1 MVVFDVVVE
10 LPMDADEYL
19 RVKDS
24 AAYKAFHCEKNGT
37 ANEYLSDETVDGERR
52 TVTRTIPNIA
62 IPWALR
68 RAILGNKRVEFI
80 DRRRWRE
87 GSHLTAPFTQHF
99 HTTNN
104 ISDRCVVQGT
114 VTVEPHGPGRCVITV
129 RGECVVE
136 VKGLGGKIEQLIVN
150 NLRGSYEKVPAVI
163 AEWLAI
169 SGHHDTKPDT
179 SFAEAP
185 AEFTSLDLGPPTPP
199 NDDIEKD
206 FENDIENGFQK
217 NHPYTNGALPR
228 QQSYAFDRDEYRE
241 SSISMIEST
250 FETPQRRDAVTSP
263 NKHESFLHP
272 TPVFTRFT
280 GLSRGR
286 SLLSSRKPGVG
297 IRGRRKGGRDGTL
310 GVYKFF
316 LAVGIFWLCA
326 VGYYVTGWSNSTVPT
341 MGHGLDDA
349 GREAAIAKEMAAGR
363 AARDRAYALHREQH
377 EAATTQGDSGRDPVK
392 LDAGSA
398 LVTKETVETV
408 APARQPDAGCAD
420 ARREECENW
429 ACTGECESNPSFM
442 AKSCP
447 CACEAV
453 RRRRDSSSSIGNLAF
468 ETDAS
473 RGVALG
479 FDWTDTSGAHKVARV
494 RVKLDPADAP
504 GTTAALRSAVA
515 KGTCAPGSTICGGA
529 CHLHRAE
536 KGYGLVQGNLAGLE
550 LAGGRFEDGRTE
562 GIGGWSRG
570 TVGYIPGGPNI
581 LIATSDHAEWD
592 KSFTAFGRVVE
603 SDMAAIDELLEL
615 PTTPFVHPEYKTTM
629 AMLVTKVRYTLEGA
643 TDV

>member
-104 ISDRCVVQGT
+104 ISDRCVVRGT

-169 SGHHDTKPDT
+169 SAHHDTEPDT

-199 NDDIEKD
+199 DDDIENS
-206 FENDIENGFQK
+206 FEKDIENGFQK

-377 EAATTQGDSGRDPVK
+377 EASTTQGDSGRDPIK
-392 LDAGSA
+392 LDAGPA

-453 RRRRDSSSSIGNLAF
+453 KQLKSDLSSIGNLAF

-479 FDWTDTSGAHKVARV
+479 FDWTDPSGAHRVARV

>member
-37 ANEYLSDETVDGERR
+37 ANEYLSDESVDGERR

-199 NDDIEKD
+199 DDDIENG
-206 FENDIENGFQK
+206 FEKDIENGFQK

-250 FETPQRRDAVTSP
+250 FETPSTKRRRDVA
-263 NKHESFLHP
+263 EQ
-272 TPVFTRFT
+272 TR
-280 GLSRGR
+280 
-286 SLLSSRKPGVG
+286 V
-297 IRGRRKGGRDGTL
+297 
-310 GVYKFF
+310 
-316 LAVGIFWLCA
+316 
-326 VGYYVTGWSNSTVPT
+326 VP
-341 MGHGLDDA
+341 A
-349 GREAAIAKEMAAGR
+349 
-363 AARDRAYALHREQH
+363 
-377 EAATTQGDSGRDPVK
+377 
-392 LDAGSA
+392 
-398 LVTKETVETV
+398 
-408 APARQPDAGCAD
+408 PDAGVHAVHGVIARTVACCPRGNRAWGYGAD
-420 ARREECENW
+420 AREDGTGRS
-429 ACTGECESNPSFM
+429 ACTN
-442 AKSCP
+442 
-447 CACEAV
+447 
-453 RRRRDSSSSIGNLAF
+453 SSSRLQSFGY
-468 ETDAS
+468 
-473 RGVALG
+473 
-479 FDWTDTSGAHKVARV
+479 ARW
-494 RVKLDPADAP
+494 
-504 GTTAALRSAVA
+504 GTT
-515 KGTCAPGSTICGGA
+515 
-529 CHLHRAE
+529 
-536 KGYGLVQGNLAGLE
+536 
-550 LAGGRFEDGRTE
+550 
-562 GIGGWSRG
+562 
-570 TVGYIPGGPNI
+570 
-581 LIATSDHAEWD
+581 
-592 KSFTAFGRVVE
+592 
-603 SDMAAIDELLEL
+603 
-615 PTTPFVHPEYKTTM
+615 
-629 AMLVTKVRYTLEGA
+629 
-643 TDV
+643 

>member
-37 ANEYLSDETVDGERR
+37 ANEYLSDEVVDGERR
-52 TVTRTIPNIA
+52 TVTKTIPNIA

-199 NDDIEKD
+199 DDDIENG
-206 FENDIENGFQK
+206 FEKDIENGFQK

-392 LDAGSA
+392 LDAGPA

-420 ARREECENW
+420 ARRKECENW

-453 RRRRDSSSSIGNLAF
+453 KHRSDSGSIGN
-468 ETDAS
+468 
-473 RGVALG
+473 V
-479 FDWTDTSGAHKVARV
+479 
-494 RVKLDPADAP
+494 
-504 GTTAALRSAVA
+504 AALRPTPAAASLWVSIGPTPRARTGSRGSASSSTRQTRLVPPRLCEA
-515 KGTCAPGSTICGGA
+515 RWRKERARRGRRFAAARVTCTAPRRGT
-529 CHLHRAE
+529 
-536 KGYGLVQGNLAGLE
+536 
-550 LAGGRFEDGRTE
+550 D
-562 GIGGWSRG
+562 WSRG
-570 TVGYIPGGPNI
+570 TWRGWSSRAGGSRM
-581 LIATSDHAEWD
+581 A
-592 KSFTAFGRVVE
+592 GRKVSEGGV
-603 SDMAAIDELLEL
+603 AARWGTYRAGPI
-615 PTTPFVHPEYKTTM
+615 F
-629 AMLVTKVRYTLEGA
+629 
-643 TDV
+643 

>member
-37 ANEYLSDETVDGERR
+37 ANEYLSDESVDGERR

-199 NDDIEKD
+199 DDDIENG
-206 FENDIENGFQK
+206 FEKDIENGFQK

-250 FETPQRRDAVTSP
+250 FETPSTKRRRDVA
-263 NKHESFLHP
+263 EQ
-272 TPVFTRFT
+272 TR
-280 GLSRGR
+280 
-286 SLLSSRKPGVG
+286 V
-297 IRGRRKGGRDGTL
+297 
-310 GVYKFF
+310 
-316 LAVGIFWLCA
+316 
-326 VGYYVTGWSNSTVPT
+326 VP
-341 MGHGLDDA
+341 A
-349 GREAAIAKEMAAGR
+349 
-363 AARDRAYALHREQH
+363 
-377 EAATTQGDSGRDPVK
+377 
-392 LDAGSA
+392 
-398 LVTKETVETV
+398 
-408 APARQPDAGCAD
+408 PDAGVHAVHGVITRTELAVLAETGRGDTGQAQGRTGRD
-420 ARREECENW
+420 ARCLQILPRGCNLLAMRGGVLRDRLVEFDG
-429 ACTGECESNPSFM
+429 ADDGPR
-442 AKSCP
+442 A
-447 CACEAV
+447 
-453 RRRRDSSSSIGNLAF
+453 RRRGA
-468 ETDAS
+468 
-473 RGVALG
+473 RGG
-479 FDWTDTSGAHKVARV
+479 DREGD
-494 RVKLDPADAP
+494 
-504 GTTAALRSAVA
+504 
-515 KGTCAPGSTICGGA
+515 
-529 CHLHRAE
+529 
-536 KGYGLVQGNLAGLE
+536 
-550 LAGGRFEDGRTE
+550 GGRESREGQGVRAAQGAARGGDDPRRLRT
-562 GIGGWSRG
+562 
-570 TVGYIPGGPNI
+570 
-581 LIATSDHAEWD
+581 
-592 KSFTAFGRVVE
+592 
-603 SDMAAIDELLEL
+603 
-615 PTTPFVHPEYKTTM
+615 
-629 AMLVTKVRYTLEGA
+629 
-643 TDV
+643 

>member
-199 NDDIEKD
+199 DDDIENG
-206 FENDIENGFQK
+206 FEKDIENGFQK
-217 NHPYTNGALPR
+217 NHHTNTNGALPR

-241 SSISMIEST
+241 SSSIRIEST
-250 FETPQRRDAVTSP
+250 FETPSRRDAVTSP

-297 IRGRRKGGRDGTL
+297 IRGRRKGGRDDDE
-310 GVYKFF
+310 
-316 LAVGIFWLCA
+316 I
-326 VGYYVTGWSNSTVPT
+326 
-341 MGHGLDDA
+341 DDA
-349 GREAAIAKEMAAGR
+349 
-363 AARDRAYALHREQH
+363 
-377 EAATTQGDSGRDPVK
+377 
-392 LDAGSA
+392 
-398 LVTKETVETV
+398 
-408 APARQPDAGCAD
+408 
-420 ARREECENW
+420 
-429 ACTGECESNPSFM
+429 
-442 AKSCP
+442 
-447 CACEAV
+447 
-453 RRRRDSSSSIGNLAF
+453 
-468 ETDAS
+468 
-473 RGVALG
+473 RGVHV
-479 FDWTDTSGAHKVARV
+479 SNNAR
-494 RVKLDPADAP
+494 
-504 GTTAALRSAVA
+504 
-515 KGTCAPGSTICGGA
+515 
-529 CHLHRAE
+529 
-536 KGYGLVQGNLAGLE
+536 
-550 LAGGRFEDGRTE
+550 
-562 GIGGWSRG
+562 GIRG
-570 TVGYIPGGPNI
+570 T
-581 LIATSDHAEWD
+581 DHAEMW
-592 KSFTAFGRVVE
+592 THV
-603 SDMAAIDELLEL
+603 
-615 PTTPFVHPEYKTTM
+615 
-629 AMLVTKVRYTLEGA
+629 
-643 TDV
+643 